1 MDGVEVI
8 TVGGD
13 LRGAKRVED
22 PLKEILAILEEGK
35 LVVLVGFGRGSG
47 FWPNL
52 LSELKGS
59 GAEWF
64 RVRYVDERDS
74 EISGCGIEGL
84 VDAWSS
90 YLSSGRMDALPRVDS
105 ESCSELKACNLC
117 LDSCPYDTLE
127 GKPPLLDPDRCLGC
141 GLCANY
147 CPAGF
152 ISDPTPYQGFWDFV
166 SKVGCASGL
175 LILCPKGRELLYSS
189 GVKGLGLI
197 PFEVPCLPSFSIR
210 HLILSRRMGYFTSF
224 YCPSELRASC
234 PEGKAVERYSEVLKE
249 LEYVMN
255 GGFEL
260 TEEPKERGR
269 PSLPAFRGEERWIKL
284 AHLPFFGIVVGEGCT
299 LCGACE
305 EACPTSALK
314 LEKGE
319 WYRLWFEH
327 SRCIGC
333 GTCESI
339 CPEAAI
345 RVVREVNPALVEGGG
360 EEVAR
365 SEAERCIKCGKLIG
379 PKAEI
384 SKLERV
390 LREKGVSDS
399 VIESLRICD
408 ECKRK
413 MELGLL

>member
-1 MDGVEVI
+1 MLAI
-8 TVGGD
+8 GGD
-13 LRGAKRVED
+13 LRGAKRIDE
-22 PLKEILAILEEGK
+22 PLKEVLNALKDGK
-35 LVVLVGFGRGSG
+35 GVVLVGFGREGG
-47 FWPNL
+47 FWPDL

-74 EISGCGIEGL
+74 RVSGCGIEEL

-90 YLSSGRMDALPRVDS
+90 YLSSGQVGAIPRVDS
-105 ESCSELKACNLC
+105 EYCSLLKDCSLC
-117 LDSCPYDTLE
+117 LDSCPYDALE
-127 GKPPLLDPDRCLGC
+127 GKPPQFDPDRCLGC
-141 GLCANY
+141 GLCVNY

-152 ISDPTPYQGFWDFV
+152 ISDSTSYRGFMNFI
-166 SKVGCASGL
+166 SKVGRASGL
-175 LILCPKGRELLYSS
+175 LILCPKGRELLYGS
-189 GVKGLGLI
+189 GVEGLGLI

-210 HLILSRRMGYFTSF
+210 HLILLRRLGYFTSL

-234 PEGKAVERYSEVLKE
+234 PEGEAVERYSELLEE
-249 LEYVMN
+249 LGQVMN

-260 TEEPKERGR
+260 TEEPKGRER
-269 PSLPAFRGEERWIKL
+269 PSLPAFRGKERWIKL
-284 AHLPFFGIVVGEGCT
+284 AHLPFFRVLVGEGCT

-305 EACPTSALK
+305 NACPTSALR

-319 WYRLWFEH
+319 WYRLKFEH
-327 SRCIGC
+327 SRCVGC
-333 GTCESI
+333 GACESN
-339 CPEAAI
+339 CPEETV
-345 RVVREVNPALVEGGG
+345 RVVREVNPSLVEGGS

-365 SEAERCIKCGKLIG
+365 SEAERCIKCGKIIG

-399 VIESLRICD
+399 VIGSLRICD